1 MLDIRNIRENPTAV
15 KKNLARK
22 KDKEVLKRF
31 ETILKKDKGYRK
43 VLHAVETL
51 RHKRNEKSLLI
62 NKLKKEKKSFKK
74 VITEVRKINKEL
86 EKKEVSLTKFKKQ
99 LNKELMRLPNLMHK
113 SVPYGKDDSD
123 NVELRRWGK
132 SKKFVFKLKNHVE
145 LAESLG
151 IADFERSAKI
161 SGTGFYFMLGD
172 LVLLNQALI
181 RYAMEKLIKKGFIP
195 VEPPEMMR
203 RKPYEGVTDLGD
215 FDTMMY
221 KVEDHDEYLI
231 ATSEHPIAAML
242 MNEIILEEK
251 LPLKFAGLSVN
262 FRKEI
267 GSHGVDEK
275 GFFRMHQFWKVEQL
289 IFCTPEQSWKIH
301 EEIIK
306 NAEEMYKELK
316 IPYRITNICTGD
328 LGIVA
333 AKKYDLETWMPRTKD
348 YKEVVSCSNCTDYQA
363 RRLNIRCRDKKGNN
377 RILHTLNSTAIA
389 TSRTLVAILENYQ
402 NKDGSVS
409 IPTVLQ
415 KYMGGK
421 KKILNQKVL

>member
-31 ETILKKDKGYRK
+31 ETILKKDKEYRK

-62 NKLKKEKKSFKK
+62 NKLKKEKKNFKK
-74 VITEVRKINKEL
+74 VITEVRKVNKEL

-99 LNKELMRLPNLMHK
+99 LSKELMRLPNLMHK

-132 SKKFVFKLKNHVE
+132 SKKFGFKLKNHVE

-181 RYAMEKLIKKGFIP
+181 RYAMEKLINKGFIP

-221 KVEDHDEYLI
+221 KVEDQDEYLI

-242 MNEIILEEK
+242 MNEIIPEGK
-251 LPLKFAGLSVN
+251 LPLKFVGLSVN

-389 TSRTLVAILENYQ
+389 TSRTIVAILENYQ

-409 IPTVLQ
+409 IPKVLQ
-415 KYMGGK
+415 KYMGK
-421 KKILNQKVL
+421 KKILAQKVI